1 VSRVSRVSRAGAKEI
16 AAGVS
21 GRVRGAK
28 LWTEEQPMRDPW
40 QVLVDSVLRPARPQ
54 LARCL
59 FERERHV
66 AARAPLDEARARA
79 VAACVAQIES
89 ARAQVF
95 AADDGVVGARMTA
108 LEREWRRLTRRDPDA
123 GLMDLWARVAPASW
137 IDHKRWRDSDPADRL
152 DAAIAL
158 AADVDGV
165 LAAEAAID
173 ELRAALAPW
182 GTPIGATVRWR
193 VGERDAEVARELL
206 ARPVA
211 AAHEAV
217 AARDSGPVVLERA
230 RDLERAVHASASA
243 RLPERAG
250 FARDLAHAAFADYV
264 WRASGRDS
272 AANPVTPLTKL
283 WKTGYVLA
291 SADASGATLVIP
303 PL

>member
-1 VSRVSRVSRAGAKEI
+1 
-16 AAGVS
+16 
-21 GRVRGAK
+21 
-28 LWTEEQPMRDPW
+28 MRDPW
-40 QVLVDSVLRPARPQ
+40 QVLADSVLQPARPE

-59 FERERHV
+59 EERERHL
-66 AARAPLDEARARA
+66 ASRAPLDEARARA

-108 LEREWRRLTRRDPDA
+108 LEREWRTLTRPDPDA
-123 GLMDLWARVAPASW
+123 GLMDLWARIAPAAW
-137 IDHKRWRDSDPADRL
+137 IDQKRWRDSAPVDRL

-182 GTPIGATVRWR
+182 GTPIGANVRWR
-193 VGERDAEVARELL
+193 VGERDTEIAEALL
-206 ARPVA
+206 ARPLA
-211 AAHEAV
+211 AALEVV
-217 AARDSGPVVLERA
+217 ARRDSGPVVLERA
-230 RDLERAVHASASA
+230 RDLERAVHAYASA
-243 RLPERAG
+243 RLSERAG
-250 FARDLAHAAFADYV
+250 LARDIAHAAFADFV
-264 WRASGRDS
+264 FRAACTDTSP
-272 AANPVTPLTKL
+272 NPVAPLEKL

-291 SADASGATLVIP
+291 SADAAGVNVTIP